1 MARHTKKQ
9 SKKGKQGKQSKQSK
23 PSKQNHIMTIP
34 ELRRSFEHIETF
46 VHQHKRSKDL
56 VKMLQEEWLKVFK
69 KKLDKESASAF
80 VNHTVKESGMI
91 GGGGQL
97 TGAPLDYT
105 TRPGLYISPGI
116 NQGSYAQVPNYVSS
130 GFWNPEPGQ
139 SYDRVIGQTV
149 YPDRTPAGLG
159 DNTVIGLKMAGGS
172 GRKTKKNKRTLSGKQ
187 SGGDPLRTIGTALN
201 QFLFRP
207 FDSTIPPSI
216 PQDILTASKGESLG
230 PSPLSYQNKLDY
242 QMSPRLHS
250 GSIKISPIEAKL
262 PIQIKNP

>member
-1 MARHTKKQ
+1 MARRTKKQ
-9 SKKGKQGKQSKQSK
+9 SKKGKQEKQ
-23 PSKQNHIMTIP
+23 SKQNHIMTIP

-69 KKLDKESASAF
+69 KKLDKESATAF
-80 VNHTVKESGMI
+80 ANHTIKESSQS
-91 GGGGQL
+91 GGGPL

-116 NQGSYAQVPNYVSS
+116 DQGSYARVPNYVSS

-172 GRKTKKNKRTLSGKQ
+172 NSRKTKKNKRKQSGKQ
-187 SGGDPLRTIGTALN
+187 SGGDPLKTIGTALN
-201 QFLFRP
+201 QLLFRP
-207 FDSTIPPSI
+207 VDSTIPPSVA
-216 PQDILTASKGESLG
+216 QDVLTASKGQQLG
-230 PSPLSYQNKLDY
+230 PSPLAYQNKLDY
-242 QMSPRLHS
+242 QMGPRLHS
-250 GSIKISPIEAKL
+250 GNLQISPIEAKL
-262 PIQIKNP
+262 PINIKNP

>member
-1 MARHTKKQ
+1 MARRTKKQ
-9 SKKGKQGKQSKQSK
+9 SKKGKQGKQ
-23 PSKQNHIMTIP
+23 SKQNHIMTIP

-69 KKLDKESASAF
+69 KKLDKESATAF
-80 VNHTVKESGMI
+80 ANHTVKESSQS
-91 GGGGQL
+91 GGGQL

-159 DNTVIGLKMAGGS
+159 DNTVIGLKMSGGS
-172 GRKTKKNKRTLSGKQ
+172 NRKTQKRKQ
-187 SGGDPLRTIGTALN
+187 SGGDPLRTLGTALN

-207 FDSTIPPSI
+207 VQSTIPPSI
-216 PQDILTASKGESLG
+216 PQDVLAASKGQDLG
-230 PSPLSYQNKLDY
+230 PSPLAYQNKLDY

-250 GSIKISPIEAKL
+250 GNLQISPIEAKL
-262 PIQIKNP
+262 PINIKNP

>member
-1 MARHTKKQ
+1 MARRTKKQ
-9 SKKGKQGKQSKQSK
+9 SKKGKQSKSK
-23 PSKQNHIMTIP
+23 SHIMTIP

-91 GGGGQL
+91 GGGSQL

-159 DNTVIGLKMAGGS
+159 SNTVIGLKMAGGS
-172 GRKTKKNKRTLSGKQ
+172 RRTKKNMRKQ
-187 SGGDPLRTIGTALN
+187 SGGDPLRTLGTALN

-207 FDSTIPPSI
+207 VQSTIPPSI
-216 PQDILTASKGESLG
+216 PQDVLTASKGQQLG

-242 QMSPRLHS
+242 QMGPRLHS
-250 GSIKISPIEAKL
+250 GNLQISPIEAKL
-262 PIQIKNP
+262 PINIKNP

>member
-1 MARHTKKQ
+1 
-9 SKKGKQGKQSKQSK
+9 
-23 PSKQNHIMTIP
+23 MTIP

-80 VNHTVKESGMI
+80 VNHTVKESSQS
-91 GGGGQL
+91 GGGQL

-159 DNTVIGLKMAGGS
+159 SNTVIGLKMSG
-172 GRKTKKNKRTLSGKQ
+172 GRKTQKRKQSGKQ
-187 SGGDPLRTIGTALN
+187 SGGDPLTTIGTALN
-201 QFLFRP
+201 QFLFKP
-207 FDSTIPPSI
+207 IASSIPASI
-216 PQDILTASKGESLG
+216 PQDAMSAFKGQTIG
-230 PSPLSYQNKLDY
+230 PSPLAYQNKLDY

-250 GSIKISPIEAKL
+250 GSVKISPIEAKL
-262 PIQIKNP
+262 PIEIKNP

>member
-1 MARHTKKQ
+1 MARRTKKQ
-9 SKKGKQGKQSKQSK
+9 SKKGKQGKQGKQGNQ
-23 PSKQNHIMTIP
+23 SKQNHIMTIP

-105 TRPGLYISPGI
+105 MRPGLYISPGI
-116 NQGSYAQVPNYVSS
+116 DQGSYARVPNYVSS

-159 DNTVIGLKMAGGS
+159 DNTVIGLKIGGGGNS
-172 GRKTKKNKRTLSGKQ
+172 SSRKTKKNKRKQ
-187 SGGDPLRTIGTALN
+187 SGGDPLRTLGTALN

-207 FDSTIPPSI
+207 IDSTSPPSVA
-216 PQDILTASKGESLG
+216 QDVLTASKGESLG

-242 QMSPRLHS
+242 QMGPRLHS
-250 GSIKISPIEAKL
+250 GNLQISPIEAKL
-262 PIQIKNP
+262 PINIKNP

>member
-1 MARHTKKQ
+1 
-9 SKKGKQGKQSKQSK
+9 
-23 PSKQNHIMTIP
+23 MTIP

-80 VNHTVKESGMI
+80 VNHSVKESGMM
-91 GGGGQL
+91 GGGSQL

-105 TRPGLYISPGI
+105 MRPGLYISPGI
-116 NQGSYAQVPNYVSS
+116 DQGSYARVPNYVSS

-172 GRKTKKNKRTLSGKQ
+172 GSGRKTKKNMRKQ

-207 FDSTIPPSI
+207 INSTIPPSI
-216 PQDILTASKGESLG
+216 PQDVLTASKGESLG
-230 PSPLSYQNKLDY
+230 PSPLAYQNKLDY

-250 GSIKISPIEAKL
+250 GNLQISPIEAKL
-262 PIQIKNP
+262 PINIKNP

>member
-1 MARHTKKQ
+1 MARRTKKQ
-9 SKKGKQGKQSKQSK
+9 SKKGKQGKQGKQSK
-23 PSKQNHIMTIP
+23 SHIMTIP

-80 VNHTVKESGMI
+80 VNHTVKESGQS

-97 TGAPLDYT
+97 TGASLDYT
-105 TRPGLYISPGI
+105 MRPGLYISPGI
-116 NQGSYAQVPNYVSS
+116 DQGSYARVPNYVSS

-149 YPDRTPAGLG
+149 YPDRTPAGMG

-172 GRKTKKNKRTLSGKQ
+172 GNSSRKTKKNKRKQ
-187 SGGDPLRTIGTALN
+187 SGGDPLRTLGTALN

-207 FDSTIPPSI
+207 IDSTIPPSI
-216 PQDILTASKGESLG
+216 AQDALTASKGESLG

-242 QMSPRLHS
+242 QMGPRLHS
-250 GSIKISPIEAKL
+250 GNLQISPIEAKL
-262 PIQIKNP
+262 PINIKNP

>member
-1 MARHTKKQ
+1 MARRTKKQ
-9 SKKGKQGKQSKQSK
+9 SKKGKQSKSK
-23 PSKQNHIMTIP
+23 SHIMTIP

-91 GGGGQL
+91 GGGSQL

-159 DNTVIGLKMAGGS
+159 DNTVIGLKMAGG
-172 GRKTKKNKRTLSGKQ
+172 RKTKKNKRKQ
-187 SGGDPLRTIGTALN
+187 TGGDPLRTLGTALN

-207 FDSTIPPSI
+207 VQSTIPPSI
-216 PQDILTASKGESLG
+216 PQDVLTASKGESIG

-242 QMSPRLHS
+242 QMGPRLHS
-250 GSIKISPIEAKL
+250 GNLQISPIEAKL
-262 PIQIKNP
+262 PINIKNP

>member
-1 MARHTKKQ
+1 
-9 SKKGKQGKQSKQSK
+9 
-23 PSKQNHIMTIP
+23 MTIP

-80 VNHTVKESGMI
+80 VNHTIKESGGQS
-91 GGGGQL
+91 GGGSQL

-172 GRKTKKNKRTLSGKQ
+172 SSGRRTKKNMRKQ
-187 SGGDPLRTIGTALN
+187 AGGDPVRTIGTALN

-207 FDSTIPPSI
+207 IQSTIPPSI
-216 PQDILTASKGESLG
+216 PQDALTAAKGESLG

-242 QMSPRLHS
+242 QMGPRLHS
-250 GSIKISPIEAKL
+250 GNLQISPIEAKL
-262 PIQIKNP
+262 PINIKNP